1 MFKGNIGHSSIAQ
14 IFLYKNGQKWSN
26 GIVKVLWSRIR
37 LHRRWGSRP
46 STLQCTLWRRAW
58 QSLLYGQ
65 VRECWMRQSGKPGY
79 VFEHKRLV
87 RTCVICMHLRSG
99 IESFLTPC
107 VFCMRKKSDY
117 PTAFYVACL
126 NDPKRHQTSGQ
137 RYKLFWSKSDF
148 LLNRNNRHYIGS
160 KSFREHLWLK
170 TFKDF
175 HFMHIY
181 ALEKNYIIL

>member
-14 IFLYKNGQKWSN
+14 NFLYKNGQKWSN

-46 STLQCTLWRRAW
+46 STLQCTLWGRAW

-87 RTCVICMHLRSG
+87 QTCVICIHLCSG

-137 RYKLFWSKSDF
+137 RYKTF
-148 LLNRNNRHYIGS
+148 LEQVR
-160 KSFREHLWLK
+160 FPP
-170 TFKDF
+170 
-175 HFMHIY
+175 
-181 ALEKNYIIL
+181 

>member
-14 IFLYKNGQKWSN
+14 NFLYKNGQKWSN

-87 RTCVICMHLRSG
+87 QTCVICMHLRSG
-99 IESFLTPC
+99 IESFLTSC
-107 VFCMRKKSDY
+107 VFCMRK
-117 PTAFYVACL
+117 
-126 NDPKRHQTSGQ
+126 NQTTRLRFTQ
-137 RYKLFWSKSDF
+137 PVVNLQQPEMDVCIA
-148 LLNRNNRHYIGS
+148 NNCQ
-160 KSFREHLWLK
+160 
-170 TFKDF
+170 
-175 HFMHIY
+175 
-181 ALEKNYIIL
+181 IL